1 MAKQQLLLVDAD
13 PASVRVLEVSLKKA
27 GFSVTTAADGQD
39 ALSKLELSSPDLI
52 LTDTRLPRVDG
63 YELVRRIK
71 EMPPLASVPIVFLT
85 SQKSV
90 EDKIRGLELGVE
102 DYLTKPIFVRELI
115 ARVHML
121 LARRTHQRMSGS
133 LPGSRRTTL
142 SGDLADM
149 GVVDL
154 LQTLEM
160 GRKSGIA
167 KLHDKQLEA
176 KIYFRD
182 GKVVDAEHG
191 RLKGEEAIYRC
202 LIWVGGTFEVEFEP
216 IDRDEVILTSTQ
228 GLLMEGMRRVDEWGR
243 LCEQLPPL
251 NTIFRVDGKLL
262 AERLNEIPDELNG
275 VLRLFDG
282 TRTLMDVV
290 DESPF
295 EDLSTLST
303 VTKLYF
309 EGLLSIYETTV
320 TPEAVVPARDS
331 DNQIPLPAKSG
342 ASGSRNSWRPSAPP
356 VSLQPE
362 IPVSSRTTASEPAPA
377 LSQSVKPPAQ
387 SVKPPA
393 VTADDD
399 AQLSHFV
406 SVEDERKRQVDAR
419 QLSSIAPRVA
429 TSAANRSEAE
439 VTHQTPLPPISN
451 RRPSVQPVDFD
462 SRPAQ
467 DNDTLRQGVRAASE
481 QLAHAQQAQAEAV
494 SEPTTARLGEPA
506 HSSTSHDAGG
516 WQPVPLPLSRR
527 REAPVEPAE
536 LDEAPV
542 WHRDAGVERSIAW
555 GASRAPTKPHGQE
568 SWTPPP
574 GPSSLEPKED
584 YHTYSS
590 PGVSSGF
597 AVGHPSAPPPAVVDH
612 SATPPPAR
620 VSHHDLQ
627 AAIAGDQ
634 TTDNEAEA
642 LDAQAAAILAQ
653 AAVILESRAAALEA
667 KAASVAPPSNEP
679 EMASLASDSAH
690 LLSHDEPPQGEQLAA
705 SDDEDL
711 SAPHDEDFFQRG
723 DEGSYEGGPADIE
736 AQQAVLSSIHPLED
750 AAPTY
755 RPVVSDA
762 RTRKLQRTVISI
774 LGACALIVVVAS
786 IVRGLGF
793 GSGAEDVDDIQLRSK
808 HDSSAAR
815 TDTGVDRSND
825 GLAADEQIPPPED
838 QDLGDTSESS
848 HEPYAPA
855 VSVESTSTTP
865 PNTSQEPA
873 VTDTEATVKR
883 PKVVGAPGSRAIE
896 QAKTTRRP
904 SEHPPSVGFP
914 EPQ

>member
-1 MAKQQLLLVDAD
+1 MTGKGPAETLETSVAKQQLLLVDAD

-182 GKVVDAEHG
+182 GKVLDAEHG

-362 IPVSSRTTASEPAPA
+362 IPLSSRTTASGPAPA
-377 LSQSVKPPAQ
+377 LSQSATPPTQ
-387 SVKPPA
+387 SVKPPV

-419 QLSSIAPRVA
+419 QLGSVAPRVA
-429 TSAANRSEAE
+429 ASAANRSEAE
-439 VTHQTPLPPISN
+439 LTHQTPLPPISN

-467 DNDTLRQGVRAASE
+467 DSDTLRQGVRAASE
-481 QLAHAQQAQAEAV
+481 QLADAQQAQVVAAP
-494 SEPTTARLGEPA
+494 EPAMALSEPA
-506 HSSTSHDAGG
+506 HLSPSPDAGG

-574 GPSSLEPKED
+574 GPSSIEPKED

-597 AVGHPSAPPPAVVDH
+597 AVGHPSAPPPAH
-612 SATPPPAR
+612 

-634 TTDNEAEA
+634 IADNEAEA

-679 EMASLASDSAH
+679 ELASLASDPAH
-690 LLSHDEPPQGEQLAA
+690 LLSHDEALQEEQLAA
-705 SDDEDL
+705 PDDGDL
-711 SAPHDEDFFQRG
+711 SAPHDDDFFQRG

-755 RPVVSDA
+755 RPAVSDE

-774 LGACALIVVVAS
+774 LGACALIVVVAL
-786 IVRGLGF
+786 IVRGMGF
-793 GSGAEDVDDIQLRSK
+793 GGTQDVDDLHRSK
-808 HDSSAAR
+808 LDPGAAR
-815 TDTGVDRSND
+815 TDANADRSND
-825 GLAADEQIPPPED
+825 GLAADELIPPPEE
-838 QDLGDTSESS
+838 QDLSDASESS
-848 HEPYAPA
+848 DEPYVPSM
-855 VSVESTSTTP
+855 SVESTSTTP
-865 PNTSQEPA
+865 PSTSQEPA